1 MNFYPI
7 FTLIP
12 YFCRTFVLL
21 SENHKF
27 EVRQLHQTSLKS
39 LKLKQILKNI
49 NFQKHQ
55 NFEENEVEQLHFPQ
69 NFGVFEN

>member
-12 YFCRTFVLL
+12 YFCRTFVLV
-21 SENHKF
+21 SENHKY
-27 EVRQLHQTSLKS
+27 EVGQLHQTSLNH

-49 NFQKHQ
+49 NFQKIPT
-55 NFEENEVEQLHFPQ
+55 F
-69 NFGVFEN
+69 